1 MFLDWFHYL
10 LDTNVFLI
18 LFLCACYDKTI
29 KIYIF
34 KSTYTPSLLTS
45 LCDGNLFS
53 LIHTLHPPLPLLILW
68 LFSILPSLFSPSSL
82 PTGIVILHS
91 HTPPHPHP
99 TPTQSPLFSR
109 VHRLV
114 CLCWI
119 NLPLAKLLL
128 DYVFFPFSQCNP
140 FKLLPQQLIKHS
152 NKTSICPPFPTPC
165 PSPVSVKWWMA
176 AKSGRQLWCNDTTA
190 MASPTP
196 PPTPRS
202 PSEYV
207 SAWGSLTKHKYKWN
221 ITLN

>member
-10 LDTNVFLI
+10 LDTNVFLSSSS
-18 LFLCACYDKTI
+18 AHAMTKQS
-29 KIYIF
+29 KYIF
-34 KSTYTPSLLTS
+34 L
-45 LCDGNLFS
+45 NQ
-53 LIHTLHPPLPLLILW
+53 LIHQVYSPPFVMATSSPSSIPPTHLCPYLSSGSFQSFHPSSPPRHSRLVF
-68 LFSILPSLFSPSSL
+68 LFSIP
-82 PTGIVILHS
+82 
-91 HTPPHPHP
+91 TPPHP
-99 TPTQSPLFSR
+99 SPRSLPEF
-109 VHRLV
+109 HRLV
-114 CLCWI
+114 WLCWI

-196 PPTPRS
+196 PPTPGLHQS
-202 PSEYV
+202 MCQLGAPSQSINTNE
-207 SAWGSLTKHKYKWN
+207 
-221 ITLN
+221 I